1 MTDSQGAALAFFYS
15 SEFRRKWS
23 KVHTNGRGGEE
34 YFAFWGFTLS
44 EHIRNLLLSL
54 IAFVFKTRLIFASNT
69 NETQFECVCIMNSA
83 TAGVLRTHCEV
94 KDILPQST
102 VEDSLLWFLELFNM
116 SADVVRFDKLLSM
129 QMVSSIDRLERTKSP
144 AFGSLHTNSDF
155 YALYRCI
162 RAQRDDNASA
172 RILTG
177 YELSTD
183 SLCRLT
189 RSLKASKHKVRAVE
203 SQLAH
208 AQSCLRAKEAELR
221 TLQARETDARRD
233 ESSRMNAGRLILAL
247 KHIGDLS
254 EATALKLLQ
263 ALRFRAV
270 PVNELIMTRFGNS
283 TSTQEPQEVLVQD
296 TQTPREGVRILQ
308 RVPQGPEPHRVS
320 VQAFGIEGEA
330 AVGEF
335 DAHGETF

>member
-1 MTDSQGAALAFFYS
+1 
-15 SEFRRKWS
+15 
-23 KVHTNGRGGEE
+23 
-34 YFAFWGFTLS
+34 
-44 EHIRNLLLSL
+44 
-54 IAFVFKTRLIFASNT
+54 
-69 NETQFECVCIMNSA
+69 
-83 TAGVLRTHCEV
+83 
-94 KDILPQST
+94 
-102 VEDSLLWFLELFNM
+102 M

-155 YALYRCI
+155 YALYRYM

-189 RSLKASKHKVRAVE
+189 RSLKASEHKVRAVE

-208 AQSCLRAKEAELR
+208 ANNCLRAKEAELR

-233 ESSRMNAGRLILAL
+233 ESSRMNAGRLILAF

-330 AVGEF
+330 AVSEF

>member
-1 MTDSQGAALAFFYS
+1 M
-15 SEFRRKWS
+15 
-23 KVHTNGRGGEE
+23 
-34 YFAFWGFTLS
+34 
-44 EHIRNLLLSL
+44 
-54 IAFVFKTRLIFASNT
+54 
-69 NETQFECVCIMNSA
+69 
-83 TAGVLRTHCEV
+83 
-94 KDILPQST
+94 
-102 VEDSLLWFLELFNM
+102 
-116 SADVVRFDKLLSM
+116 
-129 QMVSSIDRLERTKSP
+129 
-144 AFGSLHTNSDF
+144 NSDF
-155 YALYRCI
+155 YALYRCR

-189 RSLKASKHKVRAVE
+189 RSLKASEHKVRAVE

-208 AQSCLRAKEAELR
+208 ANSCLRAKEAELR
-221 TLQARETDARRD
+221 TLQARETDARQD
-233 ESSRMNAGRLILAL
+233 ESSRMNAGRLILAF

-283 TSTQEPQEVLVQD
+283 TSAQELQEVLVQD

-330 AVGEF
+330 AVSEF

>member
-1 MTDSQGAALAFFYS
+1 M
-15 SEFRRKWS
+15 
-23 KVHTNGRGGEE
+23 
-34 YFAFWGFTLS
+34 
-44 EHIRNLLLSL
+44 
-54 IAFVFKTRLIFASNT
+54 
-69 NETQFECVCIMNSA
+69 
-83 TAGVLRTHCEV
+83 
-94 KDILPQST
+94 
-102 VEDSLLWFLELFNM
+102 
-116 SADVVRFDKLLSM
+116 
-129 QMVSSIDRLERTKSP
+129 
-144 AFGSLHTNSDF
+144 
-155 YALYRCI
+155 
-162 RAQRDDNASA
+162 
-172 RILTG
+172 
-177 YELSTD
+177 
-183 SLCRLT
+183 
-189 RSLKASKHKVRAVE
+189 RAVE

-208 AQSCLRAKEAELR
+208 ANSCLRAKEAELR

-233 ESSRMNAGRLILAL
+233 ESSRMNAGRLILAF

-283 TSTQEPQEVLVQD
+283 TRTQELQEVFVQD

-330 AVGEF
+330 AVSEF